1 LAAPQ
6 KWAEADVK
14 TLSVDEKT
22 GIQARERTAPD
33 LPMQQGKIRCQ
44 EFEYIRHGT
53 QCLTANWD
61 VAEGGIIC
69 PSIGSNRTEKD
80 FLAHIRQTVE
90 SDGRVKQ
97 WAFVCDQLNTHQSAS
112 LVRWVA
118 SLLEETMDLG
128 EKGKSGIL
136 KNKETRAAFLAD
148 NQHPVYF
155 IYTPKHCSWL
165 NQIEIWFSILSRR
178 LLRRGNF
185 TSTQDLKEQILR
197 FIGYFNRTMAKPF
210 NWTYNGKPLSN

>member
-6 KWAEADVK
+6 KWVEAGVK

-22 GIQARERTAPD
+22 GIQALERTAPD

-61 VAEGGIIC
+61 VVQGGIIR
-69 PSIGSNRTEKD
+69 PTIEPTRTEED

-90 SDGRVKQ
+90 SDPSVKK

-112 LVRWVA
+112 LVQWVA
-118 SLLEETMDLG
+118 SLLHSNIELG
-128 EKGKSGIL
+128 EKGKAGIL
-136 KNKETRAAFLAD
+136 QNKETRAAFLAD
-148 NQHPVYF
+148 DQHPVYF

-165 NQIEIWFSILSRR
+165 NQIEIWFSILARR

-185 TSTQDLKEQILR
+185 ISTQDLKEQILR
-197 FIGYFNRTMAKPF
+197 FIDYFNRTMAKPF

>member
-1 LAAPQ
+1 MAAPQ

-22 GIQARERTAPD
+22 GIQALERTAPD

-61 VAEGGIIC
+61 VVQGGIIR
-69 PSIGSNRTEKD
+69 PTIEPTRTEED

-90 SDGRVKQ
+90 SDPSVKK

-112 LVRWVA
+112 LVQWVA
-118 SLLEETMDLG
+118 SLLHSNIELG
-128 EKGKSGIL
+128 EKGKAGIL
-136 KNKETRAAFLAD
+136 QNKETRAAFLAD
-148 NQHPVYF
+148 DQHPVYF

-165 NQIEIWFSILSRR
+165 NQIEIWFSILARR
-178 LLRRGNF
+178 LLRRGTF
-185 TSTQDLKEQILR
+185 ISTQDLKEQILR
-197 FIGYFNRTMAKPF
+197 FIDYFNRTMAKPF

>member
-6 KWAEADVK
+6 KWVEAGVK

-22 GIQARERTAPD
+22 GIQALERTAPD

-61 VAEGGIIC
+61 VVQGGIIR
-69 PSIGSNRTEKD
+69 PTIEPTRTEED

-90 SDGRVKQ
+90 SDPSVKK

-112 LVRWVA
+112 LVQWVA
-118 SLLEETMDLG
+118 SLLHSNIELG

-136 KNKETRAAFLAD
+136 QNKETRAAFLAD
-148 NQHPVYF
+148 DQHPVYF

-165 NQIEIWFSILSRR
+165 NQIEIWFSILARR

-185 TSTQDLKEQILR
+185 ISTQDLKEQILR
-197 FIGYFNRTMAKPF
+197 FIDYFNRTMAKPF

>member
-1 LAAPQ
+1 MAAPQ
-6 KWAEADVK
+6 KWVEAGVK

-22 GIQARERTAPD
+22 GIQALERTAPD

-61 VAEGGIIC
+61 VVQGGIIR
-69 PSIGSNRTEKD
+69 PTIEPTRTEED

-90 SDGRVKQ
+90 SDPSVKK

-112 LVRWVA
+112 LVQWVA
-118 SLLEETMDLG
+118 SLLHSNIELG

-136 KNKETRAAFLAD
+136 QNKETRAAFLAD
-148 NQHPVYF
+148 DQHP
-155 IYTPKHCSWL
+155 
-165 NQIEIWFSILSRR
+165 EIGR
-178 LLRRGNF
+178 
-185 TSTQDLKEQILR
+185 
-197 FIGYFNRTMAKPF
+197 AHV
-210 NWTYNGKPLSN
+210 